1 MTRTRYSPTRRT
13 ALKGITGLLTTGGLV
28 GTLTTTV
35 GAHFPAEL
43 DVVVAPFDGD
53 RPRSHPARGLVR
65 VAVTNVDDVDATADP
80 TRYRFGAPEVVGDGG
95 GAEAVR
101 ACRVHDVDG
110 DGVDDLVL
118 WFRLRETGFSDES
131 TAGELRWDR
140 DESGEHGLSGTVEVS
155 FRQTPPAD
163 SGVQDGC

>member
-1 MTRTRYSPTRRT
+1 M
-13 ALKGITGLLTTGGLV
+13 LTGLFGLITAG
-28 GTLTTTV
+28 GTLSTLSGTAV
-35 GAHFPAEL
+35 AHFPAEL
-43 DVVVAPFDGD
+43 DVDVAPFVDSRPLPHPD
-53 RPRSHPARGLVR
+53 RGFVR
-65 VAVTNVDDVDATADP
+65 VAVTNVDDVDATSEASS
-80 TRYRFGAPEVVGDGG
+80 YRFGAPEVVADGG

-101 ACRVHDVDG
+101 ACRVRDVDG

-131 TAGELRWDR
+131 TTGELRWDR
-140 DESGEHGLSGTVEVS
+140 DESGDHGLSGTAEVS